1 MDATLTN
8 NDIASSNTKSIN
20 DTNETRVI
28 KKKSDSLE
36 FLSGVFYIFKKVFLL
51 G

>member
-1 MDATLTN
+1 MDAILNREVVSQDVQPLASTN
-8 NDIASSNTKSIN
+8 KKEVVKQQRASF
-20 DTNETRVI
+20 
-28 KKKSDSLE
+28 E

>member
-1 MDATLTN
+1 MEATITN
-8 NDIASSNTKSIN
+8 NNIAATFQNSQAETAVEPTYKTRKDSI
-20 DTNETRVI
+20 
-28 KKKSDSLE
+28 E

>member
-1 MDATLTN
+1 MEATLTETN
-8 NDIASSNTKSIN
+8 LASKVSSVSM
-20 DTNETRVI
+20 DTEVQVI
-28 KKKSDSLE
+28 KKRSDSLE

>member
-1 MDATLTN
+1 MEATLTN
-8 NDIASSNTKSIN
+8 NIASNVQPVTA
-20 DTNETRVI
+20 VQAHAI
-28 KKKSDSLE
+28 KKKSDSSE

>member
-1 MDATLTN
+1 MEATLTETN
-8 NDIASSNTKSIN
+8 IASKVTSISVEN
-20 DTNETRVI
+20 DTQLI

-51 G
+51 R

>member
-1 MDATLTN
+1 MEATLTN
-8 NDIASSNTKSIN
+8 NIASNVEPIT
-20 DTNETRVI
+20 TTQTHVI
-28 KKKSDSLE
+28 KKKSDSSE

>member
-1 MDATLTN
+1 MEATLTN
-8 NDIASSNTKSIN
+8 NNIASNVQSI
-20 DTNETRVI
+20 DTPNETQVI

>member
-1 MDATLTN
+1 MEASLANKNIATKIPTVS
-8 NDIASSNTKSIN
+8 AE
-20 DTNETRVI
+20 TNEKQVI

-51 G
+51 K

>member
-1 MDATLTN
+1 MEATLTN
-8 NDIASSNTKSIN
+8 NNIASSNVQSIAI
-20 DTNETRVI
+20 TNEAQVI

-36 FLSGVFYIFKKVFLL
+36 FLSGMFYIFKKVFLL

>member
-1 MDATLTN
+1 MEATLTN
-8 NDIASSNTKSIN
+8 NIASNVKSIA
-20 DTNETRVI
+20 TSETQIV
-28 KKKSDSLE
+28 KKKSDSYE

>member
-1 MDATLTN
+1 MNTT
-8 NDIASSNTKSIN
+8 IANSEITVKSQ
-20 DTNETRVI
+20 TTTFTESKEGT

-51 G
+51 R

>member
-1 MDATLTN
+1 MEATLTN
-8 NDIASSNTKSIN
+8 KTITANTQTATIVP
-20 DTNETRVI
+20 TETS
-28 KKKSDSLE
+28 KTYKKSDSKE